1 MGLMTFV
8 GDGFEPF
15 FMLSFRL
22 LLLQLLLSFAAY
34 LLMNDKTFSYFFL
47 LIFITYNKYI
57 LKH

>member
-22 LLLQLLLSFAAY
+22 LLLQLLLLQ
-34 LLMNDKTFSYFFL
+34 LLL
-47 LIFITYNKYI
+47 LLFNEE
-57 LKH
+57 